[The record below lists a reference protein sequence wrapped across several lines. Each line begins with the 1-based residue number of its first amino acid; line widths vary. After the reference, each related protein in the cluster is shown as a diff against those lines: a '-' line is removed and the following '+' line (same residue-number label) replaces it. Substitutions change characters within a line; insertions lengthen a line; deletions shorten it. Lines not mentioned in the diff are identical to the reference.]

1 MLPEKEDFVK
11 FDNLNK
17 KCDDEKGI
25 NYPFTLHLI

>member
-17 KCDDEKGI
+17 KCNDEKGKI
-25 NYPFTLHLI
+25 ILSHCT